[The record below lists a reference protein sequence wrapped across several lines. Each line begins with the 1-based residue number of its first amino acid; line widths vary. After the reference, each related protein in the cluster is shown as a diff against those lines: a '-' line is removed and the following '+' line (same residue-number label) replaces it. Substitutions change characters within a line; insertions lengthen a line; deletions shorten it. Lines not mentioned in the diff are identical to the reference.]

1 MVYTQAD
8 SNSWQTI
15 KELLSFFL
23 GFLPCLM
30 SVQTDLLVPWCDFM
44 KAAGR
49 TTSRVVNTNRIQQ
62 ECIKNFYLSFT
73 YKTQDFSRILNYS

>member
-44 KAAGR
+44 KANGWWYSVSLGIF
-49 TTSRVVNTNRIQQ
+49 TPLKHMSIQL
-62 ECIKNFYLSFT
+62 IFL
-73 YKTQDFSRILNYS
+73 L